1 MKYLFFR
8 LKRFC
13 GFAIGF
19 VFYISGLLKLMDPIG
34 AGLVMAEYF
43 RFLHISFLEPAAYG
57 FGVGFALTEAILG
70 TALIT
75 GVWRRLIAPVVVGL
89 QGFFTLLTLALVI
102 FKPEMD
108 CGCFGE
114 AIHLTHTET
123 FGKNIIILGLLL
135 IYYIPAKY
143 LGETK
148 KKKYVSFAVVSL
160 STVAF
165 AIYSMLYLPMADFTT
180 FRPGTQINRTTE
192 ASDTYEAI
200 FIYSKDGKEESFNL
214 ENIPDSTWTFVRTES
229 ASGEAVNDSPA
240 MVSIYNSDGEY
251 ADSLL
256 SMGKII
262 SVTIYKADLTT
273 RDTKDINCLIE
284 NARATGFTPM
294 VLSVAEVEGL
304 DIPVYQCDY
313 KTLITLNRS
322 NGGATYI
329 NDGFIIRKW
338 AKRALP
344 DLEDLATLSDE
355 DPTDTFIGRDTGTSL
370 AFQGFL
376 LYVFAVMLLL

>member
-1 MKYLFFR
+1 
-8 LKRFC
+8 
-13 GFAIGF
+13 
-19 VFYISGLLKLMDPIG
+19 
-34 AGLVMAEYF
+34 
-43 RFLHISFLEPAAYG
+43 
-57 FGVGFALTEAILG
+57 
-70 TALIT
+70 
-75 GVWRRLIAPVVVGL
+75 
-89 QGFFTLLTLALVI
+89 
-102 FKPEMD
+102 
-108 CGCFGE
+108 
-114 AIHLTHTET
+114 
-123 FGKNIIILGLLL
+123 
-135 IYYIPAKY
+135 
-143 LGETK
+143 
-148 KKKYVSFAVVSL
+148 
-160 STVAF
+160 
-165 AIYSMLYLPMADFTT
+165 MADFTT

-229 ASGEAVNDSPA
+229 ASGKAANDSPA

-262 SVTIYKADLTT
+262 AVSIYKADLTI
-273 RDTKDINCLIE
+273 RDIKGINRLIE